1 MDSGLPSV
9 ISKVRSVSE
18 EVVAAKIRI
27 RSFYTEPKLANL
39 AKMIFNEAIKDL
51 DSLKVA
57 QLSKLLVDLNFKD
70 SKNGTLVTFKDAL
83 VKHVLVKLE
92 TFANKANNEFQFS
105 KDFFMTFLGNLYN
118 TDVISSHMIENWVN
132 LLSARPTDRETVL
145 RCIQDK
151 VIEEFIKPDHDSK
164 IDSLRAI
171 LISRKEHATPTTSD
185 HQLTKTSTPDLPK
198 KTPVP
203 QAKKKCSAQEM
214 MAMSRQAR
222 SDQPAAFLP

>member
-18 EVVAAKIRI
+18 EVVAAEIRI
-27 RSFYTEPKLANL
+27 RGIYTEPKLANL

-57 QLSKLLVDLNFKD
+57 QLSKLILDLNFKD
-70 SKNGTLVTFKDAL
+70 SKNGTLMTFKDTL

-118 TDVISSHMIENWVN
+118 TDVISSHMIEHWVN

-151 VIEEFIKPDHDSK
+151 VIEEFMKPNHDSK
-164 IDSLRAI
+164 IDSLRAVF
-171 LISRKEHATPTTSD
+171 ISRRVQAPQTTTD
-185 HQLTKTSTPDLPK
+185 HQRAKTSTPDHPK
-198 KTPVP
+198 ETPEP
-203 QAKKKCSAQEM
+203 
-214 MAMSRQAR
+214 
-222 SDQPAAFLP
+222 